1 MATAGKLCQRGA
13 VGYRDGE
20 REEEGIAV
28 VTPSL
33 VAGIITDS
41 TAEKFTVPERKEVD
55 MLQKAKGVSG
65 TTARESG

>member
-1 MATAGKLCQRGA
+1 MASVGKLCQRGA

-28 VTPSL
+28 VLPSF

>member
-1 MATAGKLCQRGA
+1 VASAGKLCQRGA

-20 REEEGIAV
+20 REEKGIAV

-41 TAEKFTVPERKEVD
+41 TAEKFTVPELKEVD

>member
-1 MATAGKLCQRGA
+1 MASAGKLCQRGT

-55 MLQKAKGVSG
+55 MLQKTKGVSG

>member
-1 MATAGKLCQRGA
+1 MASAGKLCQRGA

-55 MLQKAKGVSG
+55 LLQKAKGVAG
-65 TTARESG
+65 PTARESG